1 MAGRRSIFFE
11 IVLTLLFLII
21 ILQIQSISK
30 RERFY
35 DSLNYL
41 VEKLESE
48 SGENVAD
55 NSGRR
60 PEPIRADYEQRSE
73 DEGDWLVWAFRVE
86 PKTLNNI
93 SADSDIYTRWITIPY
108 IQEPLLM
115 YDYDEVKLKGW
126 LAEKYEVSGDGKEIT
141 FYLRDDIYFSD
152 GVPVTADD
160 VVFTFETVMNPKV
173 DAANLSNQY
182 FDLSRVEKVSEK
194 VVKIYMK
201 RPYFKQM
208 QIASLSWDL
217 GVYPKHVYEFTDA
230 NDFNQRVSEPVGSG
244 PFVFEKW
251 DKGQQMVMKRNE
263 NYWGRRPSLDKI
275 VFKFITNDAAALQ
288 ALQSGDVD
296 MMIPDPE
303 QFADVYEDEGFR
315 RRFRC
320 LKYWTPWTPFYYMGW
335 NQKLEFFQDR
345 RVRLAMTHIINRD
358 EIVKHLLRGH
368 AEVITSSFYKFGGD
382 NDPNIEAWPYDLKRA
397 KELLDEAGWVDSD
410 GDGIRDKG
418 GKKFRFTFTY
428 SSSST
433 FYERLAK
440 LLKDEARKVGI
451 DVVLNPLE
459 WSVLIP
465 RLSDREV
472 DATVMGWGGD
482 VIEDPYQ
489 IFHSSQIGNR
499 GSNYYGFSNAEADAI
514 MEQARG
520 EIDEVKR
527 QKLYRRLHG
536 ILHWEQPYTF
546 LYTRPTFRI
555 LDRRFKNVNIHKLG
569 LKYWEWYV
577 PREEQKYR

>member
-41 VEKLESE
+41 VEKLESK

-126 LAEKYEVSGDGKEIT
+126 LAEKYDVSGDGKEIT

-499 GSNYYGFSNAEADAI
+499 ASNYYGFSNAEADAI

-555 LDRRFKNVNIHKLG
+555 LDRRFKNVKIYG
-569 LKYWEWYV
+569 
-577 PREEQKYR
+577 